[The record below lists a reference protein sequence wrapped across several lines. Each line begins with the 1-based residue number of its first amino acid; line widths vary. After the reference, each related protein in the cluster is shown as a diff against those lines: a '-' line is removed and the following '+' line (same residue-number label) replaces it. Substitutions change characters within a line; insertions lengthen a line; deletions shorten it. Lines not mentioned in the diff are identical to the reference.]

1 MYKLLYHF
9 YTKQNI
15 IHALAPL
22 VEVYEGEISVPLL
35 CKYSGFIPEDNPTVL
50 WTRNDLNPKSVH
62 LRREETDDLKGQ
74 HQRYRGLRPDGLE
87 MKDFSLTLTKPKLTD
102 SGNYTCSI
110 GNGRNE
116 RKLTD
121 VQLHVKAVLVL
132 LVLLLLLI
140 LVVVSGGLLFYFRHY
155 FMPGE
160 LQMFR
165 ADT

>member
-1 MYKLLYHF
+1 VFCCVCLCLLPVS
-9 YTKQNI
+9 Q
-15 IHALAPL
+15 HALAVV
-22 VEVYEGEISVPLL
+22 VEVYEGAKSVQLTCQYVGL
-35 CKYSGFIPEDNPTVL
+35 ILTNPTVL
-50 WTRNDLNPKSVH
+50 WTRNDLDPKS
-62 LRREETDDLKGQ
+62 RN
-74 HQRYRGLRPDGLE
+74 QRYSGRTSVRPDGLE

-110 GNGRNE
+110 SNGRNE

-121 VQLHVKAVLVL
+121 VQLHVKAVMVL

-140 LVVVSGGLLFYFRHY
+140 LVVVSGGLLFHFRHY

-165 ADT
+165 HMRSSWFLC